1 MYFKNPT
8 GKIKFHSRKVARI
21 NKQALSTQEEI
32 EQSINS
38 RRKVKFSALV
48 CCGYCN
54 ELPQAWV
61 LKTTKVYSLIVS
73 LSRNLKSSSL
83 GQHHGGSR
91 ATLFLEAL
99 GENPF
104 PASSSF
110 HAASSPQCL
119 ALWSRCP
126 SFACQSFLCFSFL
139 RMLVMASEAPLN
151 TPGSSLSISRSST

>member
-1 MYFKNPT
+1 MA
-8 GKIKFHSRKVARI
+8 GV
-21 NKQALSTQEEI
+21 NKQAFSTQEEI

-38 RRKVKFSALV
+38 SRNVKLSALV

-54 ELPQAWV
+54 ESPQGWV

-91 ATLFLEAL
+91 ATLFLEVL
-99 GENPF
+99 GENPT

-119 ALWSRCP
+119 AL
-126 SFACQSFLCFSFL
+126 
-139 RMLVMASEAPLN
+139 
-151 TPGSSLSISRSST
+151 